1 MSRRLAIAAL
11 GTVLAASTFAA
22 APAAAQT
29 RVKVGVLTCN
39 VSPGVGLLVIS
50 QREVGC
56 VFRPSARRGGREAY
70 VGRITRV
77 GLDVGVTGR
86 GILAWEVFAET
97 RRLARS
103 QLAGSY
109 AGGSAAASLG
119 VGLGANAL
127 VGGSRNTIALQPLS
141 VEAQIGVNL
150 AVGVANLQL
159 ARTR

>member
-1 MSRRLAIAAL
+1 MSRRLATVALGALIGAAAL
-11 GTVLAASTFAA
+11 ASE
-22 APAAAQT
+22 PAAAQS
-29 RVKVGVLTCN
+29 RIKVGVLTCN

-56 VFRPSARRGGREAY
+56 VFRANGQRGRETY
-70 VGRITRV
+70 SGRITRI

-97 RRLARS
+97 RRLSRS

-159 ARTR
+159 GRTR